1 MSALRSD
8 VFSAMFQHQMTE
20 NQSNKVDIKDLTP
33 NGVKLM
39 LEFIY
44 SGKFDENVE
53 TAMELLPAADKYM
66 LDGKRAHMIK

>member
-1 MSALRSD
+1 MSAFRSD
-8 VFSAMFQHQMTE
+8 VFSAMFQHQMAE

-66 LDGKRAHMIK
+66 LDGK